1 VAVMPPPPPAPT
13 VAPAAPASAPATAPM
28 VPAPVTAAPPAPP
41 EIRLLVGVAHSRSEA
56 FALAV
61 RLTSQ
66 RGPLGPRRP
75 QIADTTPPG
84 TSPPLYR
91 LRLGPFADAGQAQSL
106 CRSLNDSGY
115 ACAVE

>member
-1 VAVMPPPPPAPT
+1 M
-13 VAPAAPASAPATAPM
+13 M
-28 VPAPVTAAPPAPP
+28 PAPVTAAPAPPP
-41 EIRLLVGVAHSRSEA
+41 EIRLLVGAAHSRSEA
-56 FALAV
+56 FALIV

-66 RGPLGPRRP
+66 RGAALGPRRP

-91 LRLGPFADAGQAQSL
+91 LRLGPFADAGHAQSL

-115 ACAVE
+115 PCAIE

>member
-1 VAVMPPPPPAPT
+1 VST
-13 VAPAAPASAPATAPM
+13 PATAPM
-28 VPAPVTAAPPAPP
+28 VLAPVTAAPPAPP